1 MLSEVVKEKNK
12 AFWNEDAKKK
22 FTKYD
27 RELMHLQSESTIEL
41 NVFFNAFSLL
51 CDRTRLMAK
60 VSQTAITL
68 VTNISKFLEM
78 REKTYALQFDG
89 KLADREEDASDEET
103 EAPVEDVTSFTQQ
116 MSALQ
121 RSVCYLIG

>member
-1 MLSEVVKEKNK
+1 MLEDVVNEKDK

-22 FTKYD
+22 FVKYD
-27 RELMHLQSESTIEL
+27 RELMHLQSENTIEI

-51 CDRTRLMAK
+51 SDRTRLMAK

-78 REKTYALQFDG
+78 R
-89 KLADREEDASDEET
+89 
-103 EAPVEDVTSFTQQ
+103 
-116 MSALQ
+116 
-121 RSVCYLIG
+121 